1 MDDKL
6 DVRRIFLKNLFK
18 TFQIA
23 DVQVVMR
30 VILDLFLEKLLV
42 PGGGSLRA
50 EEIFAQIVVDANDL
64 QPFPAKYLAASEP
77 TSPAEPVTSAILMF

>member
-1 MDDKL
+1 MRWLRGGVDDEL

-50 EEIFAQIVVDANDL
+50 EEIFTHVVVDANDL
-64 QPFPAKYLAASEP
+64 QPLPGKIPHRLRTDQP
-77 TSPAEPVTSAILMF
+77 G